1 MAYLRIGAAMV
12 VIVVWAIVVL
22 GSFIEGRTA
31 PPELSGIMLATVT
44 YLFGTEIKRSV
55 RKRRSEFARR
65 MKPRDDE

>member
-1 MAYLRIGAAMV
+1 MAYLRIVAAMV

-65 MKPRDDE
+65 MKPGDDE